1 MTAKILKFPAEHAA
15 FTISLYTNEEID
27 LAVKAVNMYSN
38 IGRNITKKNLL
49 FVDPLYVI
57 NCLNMARTNF
67 AFYTVEEHAR
77 CCKILESVERICT
90 L

>member
-1 MTAKILKFPAEHAA
+1 MTAKILKFTGDHAA
-15 FTISLYTNEEID
+15 FTISLYTDEEID
-27 LAVKAVNMYSN
+27 LAVKAVNMFSN
-38 IGRNITKKNLL
+38 IGRNITKKSLP